1 MLHMAFSCSTRLVG
15 LRDAPYD
22 RDMNKIF
29 VLFLGLVGM
38 AACTHHVKIE
48 PSDKPFVVN
57 LNVKIDHEVKLQ
69 IQEKNQDLLNLED
82 QVLSTKKPKKEK
94 T

>member
-1 MLHMAFSCSTRLVG
+1 
-15 LRDAPYD
+15 
-22 RDMNKIF
+22 MNKNSLLRASSLVF
-29 VLFLGLVGM
+29 VA

-69 IQEKNQDLLNLED
+69 IKEQNQDLLNLED
-82 QVLSTKKPKKEK
+82 EVLSTNKNKKKKSG
-94 T
+94 

>member
-1 MLHMAFSCSTRLVG
+1 MKKNPLLIVSG
-15 LRDAPYD
+15 L
-22 RDMNKIF
+22 
-29 VLFLGLVGM
+29 VLFA

-69 IQEKNQDLLNLED
+69 IKEQNQDLLNLED
-82 QVLSTKKPKKEK
+82 EVLSTNKKKKPG
-94 T
+94 

>member
-1 MLHMAFSCSTRLVG
+1 MRLMIGNMKKLLALV
-15 LRDAPYD
+15 
-22 RDMNKIF
+22 
-29 VLFLGLVGM
+29 LGLGGF

-69 IQEKNQDLLNLED
+69 IQEENQDLLNLED
-82 QVLSTKKPKKEK
+82 QVLSNHKKKKGK